1 MTQESGD
8 QAFIKLFTGFIAAV
22 VFVVIMKELKSIFI
36 PFFMA
41 LLLYFLFNGVV
52 SRLLYFKIPKVVVL
66 SFLLIFI
73 FILLYLFGMLMFTGV
88 SSFVDHFPTYST
100 KISEMFKNLTSKLNI
115 PLEEVQTQINTF
127 DWSKI
132 IEKGTSFISATFG
145 SFASFLGNLIFILIF
160 LIFMLGG
167 RDGLV
172 GRVNKA
178 FKEEKAKELML
189 ILRSI
194 ENQVQHY
201 LVLKTVISLLTA
213 IISGIILYFGGFDFL
228 LFSTLLIFALNFIP
242 NIGSVFATAFPVLT
256 GLVKF
261 GFSLKILLVL
271 AGLMLTQ
278 MIIGNVLEP
287 KIAGKSLNL
296 SPMVILLSLIFWGY
310 IWGITGMILAVPLT
324 SAIKII
330 FSHIQI
336 LKPVAELIS
345 AD

>member
-1 MTQESGD
+1 MNQETSY
-8 QAFIKLFTGFIAAV
+8 QPFLKLFTGFIATV
-22 VFVVIMKELKSIFI
+22 IFVIILKELKSIFI

-52 SRLLYFKIPKVVVL
+52 SRLIYFKFPKVVVL
-66 SFLLIFI
+66 TFLLLFI
-73 FILLYLFGMLMFTGV
+73 FILLYFFGMLMFSGV
-88 SSFVDHFPTYST
+88 SSFIDHFPAYST
-100 KISEMFKNLTSKLNI
+100 KISDIFKEITSKLNI
-115 PLEEVQTQINTF
+115 PLEEVQTQINTL
-127 DWSKI
+127 DWTKLI
-132 IEKGTSFISATFG
+132 QKGTSIISTTFG
-145 SFASFLGNLIFILIF
+145 SFANFLGNLVFILIF

-172 GRVNKA
+172 KRVNKA
-178 FKEEKAKELML
+178 FDEVRAKELMS

-201 LVLKTVISLLTA
+201 LVLKTFISLLTA
-213 IISGIILYFGGFDFL
+213 VISGIILHVGGFDFI
-228 LFSTLLIFALNFIP
+228 LFSSLLIFTLNFIP
-242 NIGSVFATAFPVLT
+242 NIGSVIATAFPVLT
-256 GLVKF
+256 GLIKF
-261 GFSLKILLVL
+261 GFSLKVLLVL

-278 MIIGNVLEP
+278 MIIGNILEP

-296 SPMVILLSLIFWGY
+296 SPMIILLSLIFWGY

-330 FSHIQI
+330 FSHIEI
-336 LKPVAELIS
+336 LKPLAELIS